1 MRITPMQWR
10 KALEAAAKE
19 DGESKLSPEQEAEI
33 NNMRRKSNLKQYV
46 DSRLEMLDNI
56 PDDLPQMTRLT
67 VAITVD
73 AAKRLAYFA
82 KLLGNSK
89 SGLAND
95 ILEEAIYDLEEILC
109 GDLFDDTESAKKH
122 RKALKIGE
130 FAEEQK
136 TKTRGIPIP
145 VDEQERFIYPFKN
158 EKDAKNE

>member
-10 KALEAAAKE
+10 KVLENIAKE
-19 DGESKLSPEQEAEI
+19 NGRSKLSPEEEAEI
-33 NNMRRKSNLKQYV
+33 DNMRRKSNLKQYV
-46 DSRLEMLDNI
+46 DSRLEMLDNV
-56 PDDLPQMTRLT
+56 PDDLPEMTRLT
-67 VAITVD
+67 VAITKD

-82 KLLGNSK
+82 KLLSNSK

-95 ILEEAIYDLEEILC
+95 ILEEAIYDLEQILC
-109 GDLFDDTESAKKH
+109 GDLFDDTELAKKH

-145 VDEQERFIYPFKN
+145 VDEQGRFIYPLKNGKDGKN
-158 EKDAKNE
+158 E

>member
-10 KALEAAAKE
+10 KALETAAKE
-19 DGESKLSPEQEAEI
+19 RGEPGLTAEEEAAI
-33 NNMRRKSNLKQYV
+33 SRMREKSNLQQYV
-46 DSRLEMLDNI
+46 DDRLEMLENI

-82 KLLGNSK
+82 KLLNNSK

-95 ILEEAIYDLEEILC
+95 ILEEAIYDLEELLC
-109 GDLFDDTESAKKH
+109 GDLFDDTETAKKH

-130 FAEEQK
+130 FEEEKK
-136 TKTRGIPIP
+136 TKSKMIPIL
-145 VDEQERFIYPFKN
+145 VDEQGKLIRSLKN
-158 EKDAKNE
+158 GKDLKDE

>member
-10 KALEAAAKE
+10 KALETAARE
-19 DGESKLSPEQEAEI
+19 RGEPGLTPEEEALI
-33 NNMRRKSNLKQYV
+33 SRMRQKSNLQHYV
-46 DSRLEMLDNI
+46 DDRLEMLENI

-82 KLLGNSK
+82 KLLNNSK

-95 ILEEAIYDLEEILC
+95 ILEEAIYDLEELLC
-109 GDLFDDTESAKKH
+109 GDLFDDTETAKKH

-130 FAEEQK
+130 FEEEKK
-136 TKTRGIPIP
+136 TKSKTIPIP
-145 VDEQERFIYPFKN
+145 VDEQGKFIWSLKN
-158 EKDAKNE
+158 GKDVKDE

>member
-19 DGESKLSPEQEAEI
+19 NGESKLSAEQEAEI
-33 NNMRRKSNLKQYV
+33 NSMRGKSNLQQYV
-46 DSRLEMLDNI
+46 DNRLEMLENI
-56 PDDLPQMTRLT
+56 PDDLPEVTRLT
-67 VAITVD
+67 VAITKD

-82 KLLGNSK
+82 KLLNNSK

-95 ILEEAIYDLEEILC
+95 ILEEAIYDLEELLC
-109 GDLFDDTESAKKH
+109 GDLFDDTELARKH

-136 TKTRGIPIP
+136 TKSKAIRIP
-145 VDEQERFIYPFKN
+145 VDEQGRFIYPLKN
-158 EKDAKNE
+158 GKDGNNE

>member
-1 MRITPMQWR
+1 MEASA
-10 KALEAAAKE
+10 KAN
-19 DGESKLSPEQEAEI
+19 GQSKLSSEDEASI
-33 NNMRRKSNLKQYV
+33 NRMREKSNLKQYV
-46 DSRLEMLDNI
+46 ESRLEMLENI

-109 GDLFDDTESAKKH
+109 GDLFDDTETTRKH

-130 FAEEQK
+130 FAEEKK
-136 TKTRGIPIP
+136 TKSKAIPIP
-145 VDEQERFIYPFKN
+145 VDEQGKFIWPLKN
-158 EKDAKNE
+158 GKDGKSE

>member
-19 DGESKLSPEQEAEI
+19 RGESKLSAEQEAEI
-33 NNMRRKSNLKQYV
+33 NSMRGKSNLQQYV
-46 DSRLEMLDNI
+46 DNRLEMLENI
-56 PDDLPQMTRLT
+56 PDDLPEVTRIT
-67 VAITVD
+67 IAISKD

-82 KLLGNSK
+82 KLLNNSK

-95 ILEEAIYDLEEILC
+95 ILEEAIYDLEELLC

-145 VDEQERFIYPFKN
+145 VDEQGRFIYPLKNGKDGKN
-158 EKDAKNE
+158 E

>member
-19 DGESKLSPEQEAEI
+19 RGEPGLTPEQEASI
-33 NNMRRKSNLKQYV
+33 SRMREKSNLQHYV
-46 DSRLEMLDNI
+46 DDRLEMLENI
-56 PDDLPQMTRLT
+56 PDDLPQITRLT

-82 KLLGNSK
+82 KLLNNSK

-95 ILEEAIYDLEEILC
+95 ILEQAIYDLEELLC
-109 GDLFDDTESAKKH
+109 GDLFDDTETAKKH
-122 RKALKIGE
+122 RKALKVGE

-136 TKTRGIPIP
+136 TKTKRLPVS
-145 VDEQERFIYPFKN
+145 VDEQGNLVWSLKN
-158 EKDAKNE
+158 GKDVKDE

>member
-1 MRITPMQWR
+1 MQWR

-19 DGESKLSPEQEAEI
+19 NGRSKLSPEEEAEI

-46 DSRLEMLDNI
+46 DSCLEMLDNV
-56 PDDLPQMTRLT
+56 PDDLPEMTRLT
-67 VAITVD
+67 VAITKD

-82 KLLGNSK
+82 KLLSNSK

-145 VDEQERFIYPFKN
+145 VDEQGRFIYPLKNGKDGKN
-158 EKDAKNE
+158 E